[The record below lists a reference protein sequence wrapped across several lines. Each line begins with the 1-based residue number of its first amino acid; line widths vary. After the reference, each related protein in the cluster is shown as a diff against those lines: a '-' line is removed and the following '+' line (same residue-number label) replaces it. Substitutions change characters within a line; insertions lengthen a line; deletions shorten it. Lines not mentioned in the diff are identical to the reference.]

1 MKRFTLKVTIKKEE
15 QRPKEEV
22 KNEET
27 TPFSCNYCGLSFKQV
42 DHIIEHINGCYFQP
56 NPRLNKSKF
65 RISWMHRYHFWWPN
79 KRFFWWLKSGLNTL
93 YKLLEI
99 NVLRFCCQS
108 YINMYVFEKENCIL
122 WNDEKYNGVLF
133 TKSLHALNRVGQLNF
148 LV

>member
-56 NPRLNKSKF
+56 NPRV
-65 RISWMHRYHFWWPN
+65 ISQNSASHECTDIIFDGLISA
-79 KRFFWWLKSGLNTL
+79 FFGGSNQ
-93 YKLLEI
+93 
-99 NVLRFCCQS
+99 V
-108 YINMYVFEKENCIL
+108 
-122 WNDEKYNGVLF
+122 
-133 TKSLHALNRVGQLNF
+133 
-148 LV
+148 